1 MSAIVSQEHA
11 RTTWLTGA
19 AGLLLLA
26 AAFIMMAWTR
36 PAPHPGPASP
46 AAASPAAASPAA
58 ASSAAAGSAAASPVP
73 ADQLLSQLRAVPPAP
88 PAPPV
93 PPRP

>member
-36 PAPHPGPASP
+36 PAPHPDPASP

-58 ASSAAAGSAAASPVP
+58 SSPVP

>member
-36 PAPHPGPASP
+36 PAPHPHPASP
-46 AAASPAAASPAA
+46 VAAR
-58 ASSAAAGSAAASPVP
+58 PVP
-73 ADQLLSQLRAVPPAP
+73 AGSVPVSSVPADRLLSQLRAVPPAP
-88 PAPPV
+88 PVPQAPPGH
-93 PPRP
+93 